1 MSCSSSVK
9 WVLNVEHFETVGVI
23 YELVSLMD
31 EWSGVLGKMNGCFAV
46 SGVTVLLWVLWL
58 QYCLC

>member
-1 MSCSSSVK
+1 
-9 WVLNVEHFETVGVI
+9 
-23 YELVSLMD
+23 MD

-58 QYCLC
+58 QYCLS